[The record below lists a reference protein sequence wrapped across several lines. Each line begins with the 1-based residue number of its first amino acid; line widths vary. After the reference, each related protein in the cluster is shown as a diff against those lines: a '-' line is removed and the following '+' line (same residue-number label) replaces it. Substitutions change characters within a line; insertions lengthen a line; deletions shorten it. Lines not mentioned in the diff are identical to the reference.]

1 MDTTTFD
8 FFQSGMAL
16 VFLGACIAA
25 VAGAIGSA
33 IGSGIVGQA
42 ATGVSSEKPELG
54 MKAAILEALPGSQ
67 VIYGFVGLFFVI
79 YVVLPTLGDTVTT
92 TQGFQIL
99 LSVLPVSISG
109 VISGYYQ
116 GKVLAGSMA
125 MLAKDEGS
133 FANAMIMGAIVE
145 TVAILGLLGSIL
157 MLLKV

>member
-1 MDTTTFD
+1 MEFSAVDY
-8 FFQSGMAL
+8 GMLWA
-16 VFLGACIAA
+16 FLGACIAA

-67 VIYGFVGLFFVI
+67 VIYGFVGLFFVV
-79 YVVLPTLGDTVTT
+79 YVVLPKIDVITPAKGI
-92 TQGFQIL
+92 QIL
-99 LSVLPVSISG
+99 LATLPVAISG

-116 GKVLAGSMA
+116 GKVLAGSMN